1 MEAATEE
8 KQRTREMRAQPL
20 EIVNIPGARL
30 NVRTV
35 ELLVGRS
42 KSWIIKAIKDGE
54 FPPPIRVTSRVSDYL
69 SDDIRAYLQ
78 ATKHGK
84 KWKPGPCSN

>member
-1 MEAATEE
+1 MEAATQE
-8 KQRTREMRAQPL
+8 KPRTREMQPQPL

-35 ELLVGRS
+35 EILVGRS
-42 KSWIIKAIKDGE
+42 KSWIIKAIKAGE
-54 FPPPIRVTSRVSDYL
+54 FPPPIRVTPRLSDYL

-78 ATKHGK
+78 ATKRGD